1 MIVAVFVACLEQGS
15 IRLQK
20 FKELS
25 DTTLYATK
33 AAVLMIIIIIIIT
46 AEGLARSF
54 RPFPIKS

>member
-33 AAVLMIIIIIIIT
+33 AAVLMIIIIIIT